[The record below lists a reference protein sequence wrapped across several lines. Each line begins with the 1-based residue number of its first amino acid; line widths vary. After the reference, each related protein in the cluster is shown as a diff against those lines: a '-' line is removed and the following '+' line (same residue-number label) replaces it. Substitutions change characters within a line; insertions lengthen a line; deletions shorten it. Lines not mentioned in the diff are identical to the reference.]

1 MLVVDLHC
9 EQGHDFEGWFAS
21 GDELTRQQHRGLLT
35 CPVCGSHGV
44 TRRPSATRLNVSGSK
59 DPVSAA
65 GTSLA
70 RGGAQ
75 ARAVDDGQPSGEGG
89 PPREADIVRALQAVY
104 LQAVRQVVSQTE
116 DVGERFADEARRIHH
131 GDAPQRGI
139 RGQSTAQERAELREE
154 GIETVALPLPDGW
167 DGTLQ

>member
-59 DPVSAA
+59 EP
-65 GTSLA
+65 
-70 RGGAQ
+70 
-75 ARAVDDGQPSGEGG
+75 AVDSDQPSGAGA
-89 PPREADIVRALQAVY
+89 PPREADIVRALQTAY

-131 GDAPQRGI
+131 GEAPQRGI

-154 GIETVALPLPDGW
+154 GIETVAMPLPEGW

>member
-21 GDELTRQQHRGLLT
+21 GDELTHQQHRGLLT

-59 DPVSAA
+59 EP
-65 GTSLA
+65 
-70 RGGAQ
+70 
-75 ARAVDDGQPSGEGG
+75 AVDSDQPSGAGA
-89 PPREADIVRALQAVY
+89 PLREADIVRALQTAY

-131 GDAPQRGI
+131 GEAPQRGI
-139 RGQSTAQERAELREE
+139 RGQSTVQERAELREE
-154 GIETVALPLPDGW
+154 GIETVAMPLPEGW